1 MQAQHDHNSGA
12 EANRTTDPVAQDG
25 DRGLDVADDDNARP
39 LKRKRR
45 DMKACAS
52 CRRSKVKCDG
62 NRPCGRCANGG
73 VECIY
78 PEVYKD
84 PTTERL
90 ESLEQDVLSLK
101 VRIENIPSPV
111 SVPTPGSWQDS
122 WASAPSSVTTNPVDN
137 PIGLLSVHSRTSAQ
151 ATSSASSQSK
161 NFHVGSSLY
170 ETQFGS
176 APVSG
181 RSGSLEKR
189 RWRAFQ
195 WSTKDMPN
203 VVARGLVSEQQAQI
217 WFQSYVV
224 N

>member
-1 MQAQHDHNSGA
+1 MQAQHDRNSGA
-12 EANRTTDPVAQDG
+12 GANRTPGHVPQDG
-25 DRGLDVADDDNARP
+25 DGGLDGADDANARP

-62 NRPCGRCANGG
+62 NRPCRRCANAS

-101 VRIENIPSPV
+101 IKMENIPSPA
-111 SVPTPGSWQDS
+111 SVPTPVSWQDS

-137 PIGLLSVHSRTSAQ
+137 PMALLSVHSRTSAQ
-151 ATSSASSQSK
+151 ATTSAFSQSK
-161 NFHVGSSLY
+161 NFLVGSSLY
-170 ETQFGS
+170 ETQLGS
-176 APVSG
+176 TLVSG
-181 RSGSLEKR
+181 RSGSLEKK

-195 WSTKDMPN
+195 WPAKDLPN
-203 VVARGLVSEQQAQI
+203 VVARGLVSEQQAQT

-224 N
+224 I